1 MTTFN
6 TTTETLDFLK
16 KYKLISETASE
27 ISEFYYFKQ
36 ESNTPVIC
44 EVTGYD
50 EAFDTWASITIKVGN
65 EVINIH
71 SDYLLDMKK
80 RGRAFLKAKPSS
92 TPAAKRAPA
101 SYVVLDLETTGFSS
115 KNDSIIEIAAIKCT
129 YNAPQDSQTA
139 LPEQTICEFNEL
151 VKTVST
157 VPPNITKLTGI
168 TSQMLE
174 DADSIETVLPKF
186 IDFIGNSK
194 LVGHNIKGFDMHFL
208 NQACL
213 NLGLPE
219 IKNRVVDTL
228 PLAKKA
234 LPNLA
239 NHKLST
245 ICNFYGIDDSNAH
258 RALADCYM
266 CNECY
271 KRLKQD

>member
-16 KYKLISETASE
+16 KYKLVSETATEVSG
-27 ISEFYYFKQ
+27 FYYFNQ
-36 ESNTPVIC
+36 ESNTPVTC
-44 EVTGYD
+44 EIVGYD
-50 EAFDTWASITIKVGN
+50 AAFDTWASITIKADN

-80 RGRAFLKAKPSS
+80 RGRAFYKTKPSS
-92 TPAAKRAPA
+92 PAAKRAPA

-129 YNAPQDSQTA
+129 YNAPQDSQTD
-139 LPEQTICEFNEL
+139 LPEQTVCEFNEL
-151 VKTVST
+151 VKISS

-174 DADSIETVLPKF
+174 NADSIETVLPKF

-194 LVGHNIKGFDMHFL
+194 LVGHNIKGFDIHFL
-208 NQACL
+208 NQACQ

-219 IKNRVVDTL
+219 IKNRIVDTL

-245 ICNFYGIDDSNAH
+245 LCNFYGIDNSNAH

>member
-27 ISEFYYFKQ
+27 VTEFYYFKQ

-44 EVTGYD
+44 EVIGYD
-50 EAFDTWASITIKVGN
+50 AAFDTWASITIKVDN
-65 EVINIH
+65 ELINIH
-71 SDYLLDMKK
+71 SDYLSDMKK
-80 RGRAFLKAKPSS
+80 RGRAFHKTKPSS
-92 TPAAKRAPA
+92 PAVKRAPA

-129 YNAPQDSQTA
+129 YNVPNDSQTA

-186 IDFIGNSK
+186 IDFIGSSK
-194 LVGHNIKGFDMHFL
+194 LVGHNIKGFDIHFL
-208 NQACL
+208 NQACQ

-219 IKNRVVDTL
+219 IKNRIVDTL

-245 ICNFYGIDDSNAH
+245 ICDFYGIDDSNAH

-271 KRLKQD
+271 KHLKQE

>member
-16 KYKLISETASE
+16 KYKLISETATDV
-27 ISEFYYFKQ
+27 SEFYYFRQ
-36 ESNTPVIC
+36 ESNSPVIC

-50 EAFDTWASITIKVGN
+50 AAFDTWASITIKADI

-80 RGRAFLKAKPSS
+80 RGRAFYKAKPSS
-92 TPAAKRAPA
+92 PAVKRAPA

-129 YNAPQDSQTA
+129 YNVPNDSQTV

-151 VKTVST
+151 VKPAST

-168 TSQMLE
+168 TNQMLE
-174 DADSIETVLPKF
+174 DADPIETVLPKF

-194 LVGHNIKGFDMHFL
+194 LVGHNIKGFDIHFL
-208 NQACL
+208 NQACQ
-213 NLGLPE
+213 NSGLPE

-228 PLAKKA
+228 PLSKKA

-239 NHKLST
+239 DHKLST
-245 ICNFYGIDDSNAH
+245 ICSFYGIDDSNAH